1 MVGGN
6 LAPSIFYT
14 GQYHGWEASSGARF
28 LKSTGSNPKPYAL
41 KPKAYPR
48 SPGTHI
54 VGPWVTDSIKSGLR
68 GQSLPLRFATFHKR
82 NYAKGL
88 CFAGFHHWNYI
99 KRVCFAG
106 FHRKNYIKGLRLAT
120 VRNRSY
126 VRANDFAAII
136 PIIIINIFLILTFRL
151 LL

>member
-1 MVGGN
+1 MIVMVVAMR
-6 LAPSIFYT
+6 LDM
-14 GQYHGWEASSGARF
+14 R
-28 LKSTGSNPKPYAL
+28 
-41 KPKAYPR
+41 
-48 SPGTHI
+48 
-54 VGPWVTDSIKSGLR
+54 LR

-151 LL
+151 LLQLLFLLPLVS

>member
-1 MVGGN
+1 MAEDGKVED
-6 LAPSIFYT
+6 T
-14 GQYHGWEASSGARF
+14 DD
-28 LKSTGSNPKPYAL
+28 T
-41 KPKAYPR
+41 
-48 SPGTHI
+48 
-54 VGPWVTDSIKSGLR
+54 VGPGVYRNWLR
-68 GQSLPLRFATFHKR
+68 GQSLPLRFATFHKG

-99 KRVCFAG
+99 KLVCFAG

-136 PIIIINIFLILTFRL
+136 PIIITNIFLILTFL
-151 LL
+151 LLL